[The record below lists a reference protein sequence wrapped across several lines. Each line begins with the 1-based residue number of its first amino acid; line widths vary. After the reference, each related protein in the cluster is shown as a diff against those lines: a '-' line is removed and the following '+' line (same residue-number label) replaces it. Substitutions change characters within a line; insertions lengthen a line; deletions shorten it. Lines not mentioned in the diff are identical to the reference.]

1 MRHIAL
7 SAAFA
12 LAAALAT
19 PVHAGWYVS
28 MHGTAESLTWKGA
41 NGQALDL
48 SSKDGKGV
56 VVDRIAPDGRD
67 GLHAG
72 DRITAVDG
80 QSVAHVK
87 DLVTYANAHMQDPA
101 KLSVRRGGHT
111 VDVALAAGEL
121 GALVHPHP

>member
-7 SAAFA
+7 TAAFA
-12 LAAALAT
+12 LAAALAA
-19 PVHAGWYVS
+19 PAHAGWYVS
-28 MHGTAESLTWKGA
+28 MHGTAESLSWKGA

-56 VVDRIAPDGRD
+56 VVAMITPDGRD

-87 DLVTYANAHMQDPA
+87 DLVTYANAHMQDPV
-101 KLSVRRGGHT
+101 KLTLEHRGHAM
-111 VDVALAAGEL
+111 DVALAAGKL

>member
-7 SAAFA
+7 TVAFA
-12 LAAALAT
+12 LATAVAAPA
-19 PVHAGWYVS
+19 HAGWYVS

-41 NGQALDL
+41 DGQALNL
-48 SSKDGKGV
+48 SSKDGKGIV
-56 VVDRIAPDGRD
+56 VAMIAPDGRD

-80 QSVAHVK
+80 LSVVHVK
-87 DLVTYANAHMQDPA
+87 DLLTYANAHMQDPA
-101 KLSVRRGGHT
+101 KLSVERKGHA